1 MSHIECH
8 YCHKKGHYKSACPSL
23 ANKSDGGA
31 TTTNGTSNTSSGSKS
46 DKPKHW
52 TCTPPSDHEA
62 KTKNV
67 TVEGK
72 NLLFK
77 WCQTCK
83 RWRSGPKA
91 HLTEEHKRKNGPAT
105 TQAGHT
111 LQSEGINF
119 GLFAAEGVV
128 DVAFDFDFNL
138 DGHIPGG
145 FLESY
150 FAHAPRDDASDD
162 DDGNVDWNF
171 VREGEGIPLHRAMLR
186 RPKDLAGLW

>member
-1 MSHIECH
+1 MTVTIVTNRGITSLLVLL
-8 YCHKKGHYKSACPSL
+8 SSL
-23 ANKSDGGA
+23 ANKSEVRFDSWYFD
-31 TTTNGTSNTSSGSKS
+31 TSTIQSASKS

-52 TCTPPSDHEA
+52 TRTPPSDNEA

-72 NLLFK
+72 NIRFK

-83 RWRSGPKA
+83 CWRSGLKA
-91 HLTEEHKRKNGPAT
+91 HLTEEHKRKNVPAT

-111 LQSEGINF
+111 LQSEGMNF
-119 GLFAAEGVV
+119 GLFTAKTDVS
-128 DVAFDFDFNL
+128 VAFDFDFNL

-145 FLESY
+145 FLDSY
-150 FAHAPRDDASDD
+150 FDHADDD

-171 VREGEGIPLHRAMLR
+171 VREGEGTPLHRAMLR
-186 RPKDLAGLW
+186 RPKGSTGLW